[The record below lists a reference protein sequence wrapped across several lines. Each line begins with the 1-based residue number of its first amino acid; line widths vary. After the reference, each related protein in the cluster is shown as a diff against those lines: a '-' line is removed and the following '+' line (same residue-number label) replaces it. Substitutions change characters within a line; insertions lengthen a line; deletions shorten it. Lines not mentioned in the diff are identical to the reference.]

1 MSASVPAAAGGAAPA
16 PAPPAGGPAPAAP
29 AAARPARRRL
39 PFKGDPLGRF
49 GLALLIALIAVGVL
63 GPALPIGSP
72 TESAGPRLASPGG
85 EFPLGTDEL
94 GRSLLPRIV
103 EGIRETILIASVVVL
118 AATVIGV
125 LAGCLAALASRRVD
139 ELIMRATDVV
149 FSFPVFLVAIL
160 VSVVAGP
167 GRAAA
172 MAAVFAVTLPTM
184 VRVVRAAA
192 LPLVE
197 KDFVTAAE
205 VAGAG
210 RWRIMRVHLLPNVR
224 SAVIGQV
231 AYAISLG
238 MLIEGGMSFLGL
250 GVQAPAASLGS
261 LVGSGRLYLTVTPM
275 YALVPGLVLGLAV
288 LAFNLVGDA
297 LRRGSDP
304 TFDRELER

>member
-1 MSASVPAAAGGAAPA
+1 MSVTFPTS
-16 PAPPAGGPAPAAP
+16 PAPAAP
-29 AAARPARRRL
+29 AATSARRRRPRV

-49 GLALLIALIAVGVL
+49 GLALLIALLAIGLL

-72 TESAGPRLASPGG
+72 TESTGDRLAPPGDG
-85 EFPLGTDEL
+85 HLLGTDEL
-94 GRSLLPRIV
+94 GRALLPRIV
-103 EGIRETILIASVVVL
+103 EGIRETILIATVVVL
-118 AATVIGV
+118 VATVVGV
-125 LAGCLAALASRRVD
+125 LAGCFAALASRRVD
-139 ELIMRATDVV
+139 ELIVRVTDVV
-149 FSFPVFLVAIL
+149 FSFPVFLIAIL

-192 LPLVE
+192 LPVVE
-197 KDFVTAAE
+197 RDFVTAAE
-205 VAGAG
+205 VAGAS
-210 RWRIMRVHLLPNVR
+210 RWRLLRVHLLPNVR
-224 SAVIGQV
+224 GVVIGQV

-261 LVGSGRLYLTVTPM
+261 LVGSGRLYLTIDPA
-275 YALVPGLVLGLAV
+275 YALVPGVVLGLAV

-297 LRRGSDP
+297 LRRETDP
-304 TFDRELER
+304 TLEREA